1 MNTESSEAAPK
12 KKSLFSIPFLVIG
25 GLLIAALIPWGD
37 VDGDGSVDVGYLGKL
52 VMLKVMTGEENAKV
66 GKPTLGEVPDYAL
79 PAAKTGL

>member
-52 VMLKVMTGEENAKV
+52 VMLKVMTNEENSKI
-66 GKPTLGEVPDYAL
+66 GEPTLNEVPE
-79 PAAKTGL
+79 PAMPGGN